1 VCCTGATDAEGNKA
15 YSKEAYETHVRRLM
29 FILEQE
35 KLARLRLEDKLD
47 ETRVRMGPCACIVRR
62 CSFRVLCFLFGTGLL
77 VVWSITYS
85 LCWYF

>member
-1 VCCTGATDAEGNKA
+1 
-15 YSKEAYETHVRRLM
+15 VRRLM

-47 ETRVRMGPCACIVRR
+47 ETRVRMGPRACIVRR
-62 CSFRVLCFLFGTGLL
+62 CSFRVLCLLFGAGLL

-85 LCWYF
+85 LCWFF

>member
-1 VCCTGATDAEGNKA
+1 MCNDLVCRTGATDAEGNKA

-47 ETRVRMGPCACIVRR
+47 ETRVRAGSAC
-62 CSFRVLCFLFGTGLL
+62 VL
-77 VVWSITYS
+77 
-85 LCWYF
+85 